1 MRLFRTIQAPL
12 VALCVAFV
20 GLVATSAA
28 AAADESGIQPLE
40 RAHAHNDYEH
50 ARPLLD
56 ALSHGFTSVEADVW
70 LVDGELYIG
79 HDGPDFT
86 RTLESTYL
94 RPLHRI
100 VRTNG
105 GAVYDGWGGSLRLL
119 IDVKSDG
126 TSTWPVIEDE
136 LEDYAGI
143 MTRWNKGKERSG
155 AVTAVISG
163 NRDLPAMQAAKL
175 RFSGYDG
182 RLSDLDSGLPSTLMP
197 LVSDNWTRHFT
208 WLGVGPMPD
217 AERAKLHDIVSRA
230 HAAGYDVRFW
240 ATPDMAGDARL
251 AIWRELVA
259 ADVDAINTDDLA
271 GLQEFLLAED
281 PAESQASRHGIDVAA

>member
-1 MRLFRTIQAPL
+1 M
-12 VALCVAFV
+12 ALCVAFV

-28 AAADESGIQPLE
+28 ASADESGTQPLE

-50 ARPLLD
+50 TRPLLD

-79 HDGPDFT
+79 HDGPDLT

-100 VRTNG
+100 VHSNG
-105 GAVYDGWGGSLRLL
+105 GAVYAGWTGSMRLL

-126 TSTWPVIEDE
+126 SAAWPVIEDE
-136 LEDYAGI
+136 LEDYAGM
-143 MTRWNKGKERSG
+143 MTRWNKAKERPG

-163 NRDLPAMQAAKL
+163 NRDLPAMLAAKL

-182 RLSDLDSGLPSTLMP
+182 RLSDLDSGLPSTVMP

-208 WLGVGPMPD
+208 WLGVGPMPEG
-217 AERAKLHDIVSRA
+217 ERAKLHDIVDRA
-230 HAAGYDVRFW
+230 HAVGYDVRFW
-240 ATPDMAGDARL
+240 ATPDIAGDARL

-281 PAESQASRHGIDVAA
+281 PSEVHARRFGIGRSAA